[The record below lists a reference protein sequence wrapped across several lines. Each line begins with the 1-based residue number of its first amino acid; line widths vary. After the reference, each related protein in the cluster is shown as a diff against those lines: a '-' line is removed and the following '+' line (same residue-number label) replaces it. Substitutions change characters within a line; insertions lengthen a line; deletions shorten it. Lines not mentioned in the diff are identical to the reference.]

1 MTNTSH
7 VEERIDHLVK
17 ELAGK
22 RRITSLGT
30 NLSLLV
36 GLISIALLCVYFGYG
51 YFMLDEL
58 TKPETV
64 VGSAKAYLED
74 NSPQT
79 MEIAAAE
86 VRNSAPIWANQASQ
100 EFIASMPT
108 VREQAEVALMSYI
121 DEQLAETQK
130 LTSEGF
136 EDMMDKHQADFADA
150 INMMVAGGDSA
161 VFTEKVMPLIEEAYA
176 PEMKESVLNTLGIL
190 QEINRRMEKLAT
202 GKDLNEIELQQRKIL
217 GLTRL
222 LRD

>member
-74 NSPQT
+74 NSPQA

-136 EDMMDKHQADFADA
+136 ENMMDRHQADFADA

>member
-74 NSPQT
+74 NSPQA

-136 EDMMDKHQADFADA
+136 ENMMDKHQADFADA

>member
-22 RRITSLGT
+22 RRMTSLGT
-30 NLSLLV
+30 NLSLVV

-58 TKPETV
+58 TQPETV

-74 NSPQT
+74 NSPRA
-79 MEIAAAE
+79 MEIASAE
-86 VRNSAPIWANQASQ
+86 VRNSAPVWANQASQ
-100 EFIASMPT
+100 ELIASMPT

-150 INMMVAGGDSA
+150 INMMVAGGDSSA
-161 VFTEKVMPLIEEAYA
+161 FTEKVMPMIEEAYA

-190 QEINRRMEKLAT
+190 QEINRRMAKLAA
-202 GKDLNEIELQQRKIL
+202 GKDLNEIELQQSKIL

-222 LRD
+222 LRE

>member
-74 NSPQT
+74 NSPQA

-190 QEINRRMEKLAT
+190 QEINRRMEKLAA

>member
-1 MTNTSH
+1 
-7 VEERIDHLVK
+7 
-17 ELAGK
+17 
-22 RRITSLGT
+22 
-30 NLSLLV
+30 
-36 GLISIALLCVYFGYG
+36 LISIALLCVYFGYG

-58 TKPETV
+58 TQPETV

-74 NSPQT
+74 NSPRA
-79 MEIAAAE
+79 MEIASAE
-86 VRNSAPIWANQASQ
+86 VRNSAPVWANQASQ
-100 EFIASMPT
+100 ELIASMPT

-150 INMMVAGGDSA
+150 INMMVAGGDSSA
-161 VFTEKVMPLIEEAYA
+161 FTEKVMPMIEEAYA

-190 QEINRRMEKLAT
+190 QEINRRMAKLAA
-202 GKDLNEIELQQRKIL
+202 GKDLNEIELQQSKIL

-222 LRD
+222 LRE

>member
-74 NSPQT
+74 NSPQA

-150 INMMVAGGDSA
+150 INMMVAGGDSS

-190 QEINRRMEKLAT
+190 QEINRRMEKLAA

>member
-58 TKPETV
+58 TRPETV

-74 NSPQT
+74 NSPRA
-79 MEIAAAE
+79 MEIAATE
-86 VRNSAPIWANQASQ
+86 VRNSAPVWADQASQ

-136 EDMMDKHQADFADA
+136 EEMMDKHKADFADA
-150 INMMVAGGDSA
+150 INMMVAEGDSSG
-161 VFTEKVMPLIEEAYA
+161 FTEKVMPLIEEANA

-190 QEINRRMEKLAT
+190 QEINRRMEKLAA
-202 GKDLNEIELQQRKIL
+202 GKDLNEIELQQSKIL

-222 LRD
+222 LRE

>member
-74 NSPQT
+74 NSPQA

-176 PEMKESVLNTLGIL
+176 PEMKESVLPTLGIL

>member
-7 VEERIDHLVK
+7 LEERIDHLVK

-22 RRITSLGT
+22 RRVTSLGT

-58 TKPETV
+58 TRPETV

-74 NSPQT
+74 NSPRA
-79 MEIAAAE
+79 MEIAATE
-86 VRNSAPIWANQASQ
+86 VRNSAPVWASQASQ
-100 EFIASMPT
+100 ELIASMPT
-108 VREQAEVALMSYI
+108 VREQAEVALLSYI

-150 INMMVAGGDSA
+150 INMMVAEGDSSG
-161 VFTEKVMPLIEEAYA
+161 FSEKVMPLIEEAYA

-190 QEINRRMEKLAT
+190 QEINRRMEKLAA
-202 GKDLNEIELQQRKIL
+202 GKDLNEIELQQSKIL

-222 LRD
+222 LRE

>member
-74 NSPQT
+74 NSPQA

>member
-1 MTNTSH
+1 M
-7 VEERIDHLVK
+7 
-17 ELAGK
+17 
-22 RRITSLGT
+22 
-30 NLSLLV
+30 
-36 GLISIALLCVYFGYG
+36 
-51 YFMLDEL
+51 
-58 TKPETV
+58 
-64 VGSAKAYLED
+64 GSAKAYLED
-74 NSPQT
+74 NSPRA

-86 VRNSAPIWANQASQ
+86 VRNSAPVWADQASQ
-100 EFIASMPT
+100 ELIASMPT

-202 GKDLNEIELQQRKIL
+202 GKDLNEIELQQSKIL

-222 LRD
+222 LRDEISLVCQRHCHSSWNAVDFQLS

>member
-1 MTNTSH
+1 MTNTFH

-22 RRITSLGT
+22 RRMTSLGT
-30 NLSLLV
+30 NLSLVV

-58 TKPETV
+58 TQPETV

-74 NSPQT
+74 NSPRA
-79 MEIAAAE
+79 MEIASAE
-86 VRNSAPIWANQASQ
+86 VRNSAPVWANQASQ
-100 EFIASMPT
+100 ELIASMPT

-150 INMMVAGGDSA
+150 INMMVAGGDSSA
-161 VFTEKVMPLIEEAYA
+161 FTEKVMPMIEEAYA

-190 QEINRRMEKLAT
+190 QEINRRMAKLAA
-202 GKDLNEIELQQRKIL
+202 GKDLNEIELQQSKIL

-222 LRD
+222 LRE